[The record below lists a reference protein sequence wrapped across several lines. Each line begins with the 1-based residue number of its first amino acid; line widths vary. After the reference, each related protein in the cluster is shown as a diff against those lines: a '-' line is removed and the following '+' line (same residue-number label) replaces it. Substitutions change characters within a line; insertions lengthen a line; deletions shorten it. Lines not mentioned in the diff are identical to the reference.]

1 METHSRSDSRCIPKG
16 NEPNVTEQLEYRNYW
31 ERKELLIR
39 GAPPFPV
46 KRWWE
51 SESLSDADEIILDAV
66 KNAGKLLDV
75 GAGDFRVKR
84 KLELHGFSG
93 LYHTQD
99 IGEEFTYT
107 YRSLDEVDESYDAI
121 LCLDVI
127 EHLSLQD
134 GLALLSRLTDLL
146 SPDGKLVIQTPN
158 ARCIRSPLGWD
169 MTHLHCYN
177 GQDLW
182 AFLSQ
187 LDLAVNG
194 YRIVF
199 GSKPKNPFALFRFAL
214 GAFVA
219 SRVLGCDY
227 ADNLLLIAQ
236 RGNQPD

>member
-1 METHSRSDSRCIPKG
+1 M
-16 NEPNVTEQLEYRNYW
+16 TEQLEYRNYW
-31 ERKELLIR
+31 DRKELLAR

-46 KRWWE
+46 RRWWE
-51 SESLSDADEIILDAV
+51 SESLSDADKIILDAV

-84 KLELHGFSG
+84 MLELHGFSG
-93 LYHTQD
+93 LYDTQD

-107 YRSLDEVDESYDAI
+107 YRSLDGVDESYDAI

-134 GLALLSRLTDLL
+134 GLALLSRLNDLL
-146 SPDGKLVIQTPN
+146 SPGGKLVIQTPN

-187 LDLAVNG
+187 LDMDVDG

-199 GSKPKNPFALFRFAL
+199 GRKPKNPFALVRFAL
-214 GAFVA
+214 GAFLA

-236 RGNQPD
+236 RGHQPG

>member
-1 METHSRSDSRCIPKG
+1 M
-16 NEPNVTEQLEYRNYW
+16 TEQLEYRNYW
-31 ERKELLIR
+31 DRKELLAR

-51 SESLSDADEIILDAV
+51 SESLSDAEKIILDAV

-84 KLELHGFSG
+84 KLELHGFDG
-93 LYHTQD
+93 LYHTPD

-107 YRSLDEVDESYDAI
+107 YRSLAEVDESYDAI

-134 GLALLSRLTDLL
+134 GLALLSRLNDLL
-146 SPDGKLVIQTPN
+146 SPGGKLVIQTPN

-177 GQDLW
+177 AQDLW
-182 AFLSQ
+182 AYLSQ
-187 LDLAVNG
+187 LDLDVRG
-194 YRIVF
+194 YRVVF
-199 GSKPKNPFALFRFAL
+199 NQPTKNPFKTLRFAASAFVISRIL
-214 GAFVA
+214 GA
-219 SRVLGCDY
+219 DY
-227 ADNLLLIAQ
+227 ADNILLIAQ
-236 RGNQPD
+236 RKAEAG